1 MSFSH
6 FVSAPSAGF
15 IVRRLRR
22 PSATA
27 SSTGAE
33 LGAQSFEVAGPCLL
47 PNVIPGNVDGLL
59 LRIHADN
66 DVAVHIPYEAFF
78 TEYDPIELIVGD
90 GYFAVEPINP
100 GDQRPTIIRHLP
112 GPLGEGRYT
121 VTYQVASGVDWKVY
135 EGYPGQ
141 PLRIDR
147 TAPGGSVIAGLEFSQ
162 QLIDFGVTPADLVE
176 DVLSVDVPAWTDM
189 EDGDW
194 VEPYYQLS
202 PLTGAS
208 FSIGSADQQ
217 VGAGGA
223 GQRVTLG
230 IPRAQLLAMGDGVRW
245 FGYVLRD
252 LAGNASALRPVP
264 VPVNIRLL
272 DIPINLRPPRIA
284 RYDDDGVI
292 SEADA
297 RGPVEVVIPGFD
309 KASPGDEIVFVLGSA
324 RSARLRINED
334 DVNQDPI
341 MAFSIAYAMVASGG
355 GAGAP
360 ERYRAEAYYEVYRGA
375 ELLATSPL
383 PNSVTVDITTPAG
396 PDPDPATAVNESLRL
411 ATVRGASGVDN
422 VICAADSLKNATV
435 FIPFEAGNH
444 APPPADRAY
453 LALDDV
459 IRVRWGSAQL
469 AHSLTIEADH
479 LALGLPL
486 EITVTSAEII
496 SQGPGSRAV
505 SYSVSRPIVG
515 TSRPVC
521 NTSFAEPQ
529 SIAVA
534 CADLLPGGPGGIP
547 SGDFAEKNASNVLS
561 RPIVESDGGTPYRV
575 TLDYLNVALDDRIAI
590 SLQGYAND
598 EGTGAETPNTDHSD
612 VYVLQKDDLPTEE
625 EPNKFHDFLIPT
637 SYFSGKWHGTGMGRG
652 SVVGCHTIE
661 NAEGLVDAPP
671 VMVRVVVTDL

>member
-1 MSFSH
+1 MSYSH

-27 SSTGAE
+27 SSTGAG

-47 PNVIPGNVDGLL
+47 PNVIPGNVEGLL

-162 QLIDFGVTPADLVE
+162 QVIDFGVTAADLVA

-194 VEPYYQLS
+194 VEPYYQLN

-208 FSIGSADQQ
+208 FSIGSAAQQ

-230 IPRAQLLAMGDGVRW
+230 IPLAQLLAMGDGVRW

-264 VPVNIRLL
+264 VPVDIRLL

-334 DVNQDPI
+334 DAGEDPI

-360 ERYRAEAYYEVYRGA
+360 ERYSAEAYYEVYRGT

-396 PDPDPATAVNESLRL
+396 PDPDPATPINESLRL

-422 VICAADSLKNATV
+422 VISATDTLHAATV
-435 FIPFEAGNH
+435 FIPFH
-444 APPPADRAY
+444 ADNQASPPVGRAY
-453 LALDDV
+453 LEVDDV
-459 IRVRWGSAQL
+459 IKVRWGELELSAT
-469 AHSLTIEADH
+469 LTIDDGH
-479 LALGLPL
+479 LNRGAPL
-486 EITVTSAEII
+486 EITATSAEII
-496 SQGPGSRAV
+496 SQGPGSKAV
-505 SYSVSRPIVG
+505 SYSVLRAIVG
-515 TSRPVC
+515 TSPAVF
-521 NTSFAEPQ
+521 NTSLADQQ
-529 SIAVA
+529 SVAVSS
-534 CADLLPGGPGGIP
+534 ADWLPGGPDGIAH
-547 SGDFAEKNASNVLS
+547 GDFAERNTSDALNRDNV
-561 RPIVESDGGTPYRV
+561 ETDGGTPYRV
-575 TLDYLNVALDDRIAI
+575 MLNYLNVALNDRIVI
-590 SLQGYAND
+590 HLQGHDDLAGN
-598 EGTGAETPNTDHSD
+598 GTETPNTTYSD
-612 VYVLQKDDLPTEE
+612 FHVLREEDLPTDEN
-625 EPNKFHDFLIPT
+625 PNAVHDFLIPT
-637 SYFSGKWHGTGMGRG
+637 HYFASKWTTPIRGRG
-652 SVVGCHTIE
+652 SVVGRHTIT
-661 NAEGLVDAPP
+661 NAIGAVEAPLVTVIVGVA
-671 VMVRVVVTDL
+671 DL